1 MGFKD
6 EKTLIFWAS
15 TEKSDYN
22 PTIKGEGSS
31 RKTDVDGGNFLKK
44 GGEGELGQFANLRGG
59 WYPDANYAKALWT

>member
-31 RKTDVDGGNFLKK
+31 RKTDVEGGIS
-44 GGEGELGQFANLRGG
+44 
-59 WYPDANYAKALWT
+59 